1 MPIYVSDDIVLK
13 DNTISTAQSNA
24 NVQIVPNGSGALQ
37 IDGINIAGN
46 VITTNSSNA
55 NLEFK
60 ANSSGVVF
68 VNDSFKIGTGATVT
82 TILDEDDLSSD
93 SATSLATQQSVKA
106 YVDAQLT
113 ASDLDF
119 QGDSGGALSI
129 DLDSE
134 TLDIAGGANIT
145 TTGSGNTLT
154 VALDAALT
162 GLTSVTVDGITIS
175 DNIITTNASNA
186 NLELDANSSGYVKVL
201 GTGALGVPVGTTGQ
215 RPTAVTGQLRLNS
228 TTGNFEGYDGTSWG
242 SLAGSSSASE
252 DTSNTTK
259 VTLGQ
264 IGATATIVDSFG
276 VSAFQ
281 TVKYNY
287 VVNDEINGEFQTGFI
302 HLVHD
307 SSDSYISEYAI
318 THTGSSAFAT
328 FSTDISGS
336 TVRLKLTGT
345 STTNSVTLFRTG
357 LGSNSEA
364 DASSTNTGL
373 TLNSD
378 VDSAQESLD
387 TTTASTYRG
396 VQYFI
401 LASQTAGD
409 GSTVG
414 HECIKINAVHDG
426 STVYHTA
433 FGRTSTTG
441 ADLMTYDVDINS
453 GNIRLLGTG
462 ATANTSVKIYKIMVQ
477 DTEESSTGDNV
488 SVITNTDV
496 DSAIENVDTWEN
508 SLTAGTTY
516 QAAHYFNTVKA
527 PAGVGGAE
535 YQVSEIVVVADGGD
549 NVFESEFG
557 IVHSGN
563 RQLISYSTDYNNT
576 TARLRGVG
584 ATVNLVVNGYRV
596 NMERKGLG
604 VSAASVVLN
613 TNDQSIQG
621 LKTFTSGIATD
632 DITSPSSNADINID
646 PAGTGAVNILSSATI
661 TTTTTDDSLT
671 ITTTEASSTAAPV
684 ISLKRNSSSPADADY
699 LGQIKFKGENDADQ
713 EIVYAKITGKI
724 LDASDGSED
733 GIIEFAH
740 KKAGS
745 NVITGRF
752 RSDSLQLLNDTNLRV
767 SGVTEL
773 GIQSGDPS
781 TTANFAKIYAKDES
795 SSAEMFVQ
803 DEAGNVTKISPHN
816 EQGEWEYYS
825 RNTKTGKTVRVNMEE
840 MIRDIE
846 KLTGKTYIQS
856 K

>member
-145 TTGSGNTLT
+145 TTGSSNTLT

-175 DNIITTNASNA
+175 DNLITTNASNA
-186 NLELDANSSGYVKVL
+186 NLELDANSSGYVRVL

-215 RPTAVTGQLRLNS
+215 RPTAVSGQLRLNS
-228 TTGNFEGYDGTSWG
+228 TTGTFEGYDGTSWG
-242 SLAGSSSASE
+242 SLAGSSEAE
-252 DTSNTTK
+252 ADTSNTTR

-264 IGATATIVDSFG
+264 IGSSATIVDSFL

-287 VVNDEINGEFQTGFI
+287 VVNDEINGEFQSGFI

-307 SSDSYISEYAI
+307 SSATYLSEYAI

-328 FSTDISGS
+328 FTTDISGS
-336 TVRLKLTGT
+336 TVRLKMAGT
-345 STTNSVTLFRTG
+345 STTNSITLFRTG
-357 LGSNSEA
+357 LGDNSEA
-364 DASSTNTGL
+364 DSSSTNTGL
-373 TLNSD
+373 TLNAD

-401 LASQTAGD
+401 LASQTTGD

-426 STVYHTA
+426 STVYHSA
-433 FGRTSTTG
+433 FGRTSTTD

-462 ATANTSVKIYKIMVQ
+462 ATANTVVKIYKIMIQ

-563 RQLISYSTDYNNT
+563 RQLITYSTDFNNT

-584 ATVNLVVNGYRV
+584 ATTNLVVNGYRV

-604 VSAASVVLN
+604 VSASSVVLN
-613 TNDQSIQG
+613 TTDQSVAG
-621 LKTFTSGIATD
+621 TKTFTGGITLNDDVKLKLGTSGDLEIYHDGNNSYID
-632 DITSPSSNADINID
+632 D
-646 PAGTGAVNILSSATI
+646 AGTGNILYRSGTQTFQNAAGSKTMAVFNAANSV
-661 TTTTTDDSLT
+661 DLNYNN
-671 ITTTEASSTAAPV
+671 ST
-684 ISLKRNSSSPADADY
+684 
-699 LGQIKFKGENDADQ
+699 KFQTSNTGVA
-713 EIVYAKITGKI
+713 ITG
-724 LDASDGSED
+724 
-733 GIIEFAH
+733 
-740 KKAGS
+740 
-745 NVITGRF
+745 VIAMA
-752 RSDSLQLLNDTNLRV
+752 V
-767 SGVTEL
+767 E
-773 GIQSGDPS
+773 SGDPS
-781 TTANFAKIYAKDES
+781 TVANSAHIYSKDDS
-795 SSAEMFVQ
+795 SSAEVFVR

-825 RNTKTGKTVRVNMEE
+825 RNVATGKTVRVNMEE

>member
-55 NLEFK
+55 NLELK

-154 VALDAALT
+154 VALDTALT

-175 DNIITTNASNA
+175 DNLITTNESNA
-186 NLELDANSSGYVKVL
+186 NLELDANSSGYVRVL
-201 GTGALGVPVGTTGQ
+201 GTGALGIPVGTTGQ
-215 RPTAVTGQLRLNS
+215 RPTAVAGQVRLNS
-228 TTGNFEGYDGTSWG
+228 TTGTFEGYDGTSWG
-242 SLAGSSSASE
+242 SLAGSSEAE
-252 DTSNTTK
+252 ADTSNTTR

-264 IGATATIVDSFG
+264 IGSSATIVDSFL

-307 SSDSYISEYAI
+307 SSDSYLSEYAI

-328 FSTDISGS
+328 FTTDISGS

-345 STTNSVTLFRTG
+345 STTNSITLFRTG
-357 LGSNSEA
+357 LGDNSEA
-364 DASSTNTGL
+364 DSSSTNTGL
-373 TLNSD
+373 TLNAD

-387 TTTASTYRG
+387 TTSASTYRG

-401 LASQTAGD
+401 LTSQTAGD

-433 FGRTSTTG
+433 FGRTSTTD

-462 ATANTSVKIYKIMVQ
+462 ATANTSVKIYKIMIQ
-477 DTEESSTGDNV
+477 DTEESATGDNV

-496 DSAIENVDTWEN
+496 DSAIENIDSWEN

-584 ATVNLVVNGYRV
+584 ATTNLVVNGYRV

-613 TNDQSIQG
+613 TNDQSIAG
-621 LKTFTSGIATD
+621 LKRFS
-632 DITSPSSNADINID
+632 D
-646 PAGTGAVNILSSATI
+646 PIMMTV
-661 TTTTTDDSLT
+661 
-671 ITTTEASSTAAPV
+671 
-684 ISLKRNSSSPADADY
+684 
-699 LGQIKFKGENDADQ
+699 
-713 EIVYAKITGKI
+713 
-724 LDASDGSED
+724 GS
-733 GIIEFAH
+733 
-740 KKAGS
+740 
-745 NVITGRF
+745 
-752 RSDSLQLLNDTNLRV
+752 
-767 SGVTEL
+767 
-773 GIQSGDPS
+773 DPS
-781 TTANFAKIYAKDES
+781 TVANNAHIYAKDES
-795 SSAEMFVQ
+795 SSAEVFVR

-825 RNTKTGKTVRVNMEE
+825 RNTKTGKTVRINMEE

>member
-13 DNTISTAQSNA
+13 DNKISSAQSNA

-55 NLEFK
+55 NLELK

-145 TTGSGNTLT
+145 TTGSSNTLT

-175 DNIITTNASNA
+175 DNLITTNESNA
-186 NLELDANSSGYVKVL
+186 NLELDANSSGYVRVL
-201 GTGALGVPVGTTGQ
+201 GTGAFGIPVGTTGQ
-215 RPTAVTGQLRLNS
+215 RPTAVAGQLRLNS
-228 TTGNFEGYDGTSWG
+228 TTSTFEGYDGTSWG
-242 SLAGSSSASE
+242 SLAGSLEAQA
-252 DTSNTTK
+252 DTSNTTR

-264 IGATATIVDSFG
+264 IGSSATIVDSFL

-307 SSDSYISEYAI
+307 SSDSYLSEYAI

-328 FSTDISGS
+328 FTTDISGS

-345 STTNSVTLFRTG
+345 STTNSITLFRTG
-357 LGSNSEA
+357 LGDNSEA
-364 DASSTNTGL
+364 DSSSTNTGL
-373 TLNSD
+373 TLNAD

-387 TTTASTYRG
+387 TTSASTYRG

-433 FGRTSTTG
+433 FGRTSTTD

-462 ATANTSVKIYKIMVQ
+462 ATANTSVKIYKIMIQ

-496 DSAIENVDTWEN
+496 DSAIENVDSWEN

-557 IVHSGN
+557 IVNSGN
-563 RQLISYSTDYNNT
+563 RQLITYSTDYNNT

-584 ATVNLVVNGYRV
+584 ATTNLVVNGYRV

-613 TNDQSIQG
+613 TNDQSIAG
-621 LKTFTSGIATD
+621 LKRFS
-632 DITSPSSNADINID
+632 D
-646 PAGTGAVNILSSATI
+646 PIMMTV
-661 TTTTTDDSLT
+661 
-671 ITTTEASSTAAPV
+671 
-684 ISLKRNSSSPADADY
+684 
-699 LGQIKFKGENDADQ
+699 
-713 EIVYAKITGKI
+713 
-724 LDASDGSED
+724 GS
-733 GIIEFAH
+733 
-740 KKAGS
+740 
-745 NVITGRF
+745 
-752 RSDSLQLLNDTNLRV
+752 
-767 SGVTEL
+767 
-773 GIQSGDPS
+773 DPS
-781 TTANFAKIYAKDES
+781 TVANNAHIYAKDET
-795 SSAEMFVQ
+795 SSAEVFVR

-825 RNTKTGKTVRVNMEE
+825 RNTKTGKTVRINMEE

>member
-1 MPIYVSDDIVLK
+1 
-13 DNTISTAQSNA
+13 
-24 NVQIVPNGSGALQ
+24 
-37 IDGINIAGN
+37 
-46 VITTNSSNA
+46 
-55 NLEFK
+55 
-60 ANSSGVVF
+60 
-68 VNDSFKIGTGATVT
+68 
-82 TILDEDDLSSD
+82 
-93 SATSLATQQSVKA
+93 
-106 YVDAQLT
+106 
-113 ASDLDF
+113 
-119 QGDSGGALSI
+119 
-129 DLDSE
+129 
-134 TLDIAGGANIT
+134 
-145 TTGSGNTLT
+145 

-175 DNIITTNASNA
+175 DNLITTNESNA
-186 NLELDANSSGYVKVL
+186 NLELDANSSGYVRVL

-215 RPTAVTGQLRLNS
+215 RPTAVAGQLRLNS
-228 TTGNFEGYDGTSWG
+228 TTSTFEGYDGTSWG
-242 SLAGSSSASE
+242 SLAGSSEAE
-252 DTSNTTK
+252 ADTSNTTR

-264 IGATATIVDSFG
+264 IGSSATIVDSFAI
-276 VSAFQ
+276 SAFQ

-287 VVNDEINGEFQTGFI
+287 VVNDEINGEFQSGFI

-328 FSTDISGS
+328 FTTDISGS

-345 STTNSVTLFRTG
+345 STTNSITLFRTG

-364 DASSTNTGL
+364 DSSSTNTGL

-401 LASQTAGD
+401 LASQTTGD

-426 STVYHTA
+426 STVYHSA
-433 FGRTSTTG
+433 YGRTSTTG
-441 ADLMTYDVDINS
+441 ADLMTYDVDIDS

-462 ATANTSVKIYKIMVQ
+462 ATANTSVKIYKIMIQ
-477 DTEESSTGDNV
+477 DTEEATTGDNV
-488 SVITNTDV
+488 SIITNTDV
-496 DSAIENVDTWEN
+496 DSAIENVDSWEN

-549 NVFESEFG
+549 NIFESEFG

-563 RQLISYSTDYNNT
+563 RQLISYSTDYDNT

-584 ATVNLVVNGYRV
+584 ATTNLVVNGYRV

-604 VSAASVVLN
+604 VSAASVVLI
-613 TNDQSIQG
+613 TNDQTIQG
-621 LKTFTSGIATD
+621 QKTF
-632 DITSPSSNADINID
+632 
-646 PAGTGAVNILSSATI
+646 
-661 TTTTTDDSLT
+661 
-671 ITTTEASSTAAPV
+671 
-684 ISLKRNSSSPADADY
+684 SSPIA
-699 LGQIKFKGENDADQ
+699 LTVG
-713 EIVYAKITGKI
+713 
-724 LDASDGSED
+724 SDP
-733 GIIEFAH
+733 
-740 KKAGS
+740 
-745 NVITGRF
+745 
-752 RSDSLQLLNDTNLRV
+752 
-767 SGVTEL
+767 SGV
-773 GIQSGDPS
+773 
-781 TTANFAKIYAKDES
+781 ANNAHIYAKDEA
-795 SSAEMFVQ
+795 SSAEVFVR

-816 EQGEWEYYS
+816 KQGEWEYYS
-825 RNTKTGKTVRVNMEE
+825 RNTKTGKTVRINMEE

>member
-37 IDGINIAGN
+37 IDGVNIAGN

-55 NLEFK
+55 NLELK

-82 TILDEDDLSSD
+82 TILDEDNLSSD
-93 SATSLATQQSVKA
+93 SATSLATQQSIKA

-145 TTGSGNTLT
+145 TTGSSNTLT

-175 DNIITTNASNA
+175 DNLITTNESNA
-186 NLELDANSSGYVKVL
+186 NLELDANSSGYVRVL
-201 GTGALGVPVGTTGQ
+201 GTGAFGIPVGTTGQ
-215 RPTAVTGQLRLNS
+215 RPTAVSGQLRLNS
-228 TTGNFEGYDGTSWG
+228 TTGTFEGYDGTSWG
-242 SLAGSSSASE
+242 SLAGSSEAE
-252 DTSNTTK
+252 ADTSNTTR

-264 IGATATIVDSFG
+264 IGSSATIVDSFL

-307 SSDSYISEYAI
+307 SSATYLSEYAI

-328 FSTDISGS
+328 FTTDISGS

-345 STTNSVTLFRTG
+345 STTNSITLFRTG
-357 LGSNSEA
+357 LGANSEA
-364 DASSTNTGL
+364 DSSSTNTGL
-373 TLNSD
+373 TINTD

-401 LASQTAGD
+401 LASQTTGD

-426 STVYHTA
+426 TNVYHSA
-433 FGRTSTTG
+433 FGRTSTTD

-462 ATANTSVKIYKIMVQ
+462 ATANTSVKIYKIMIQ

-496 DSAIENVDTWEN
+496 DSAIENVDSWEN

-527 PAGVGGAE
+527 PAGVSGAE
-535 YQVSEIVVVADGGD
+535 YQVSEIVVVGDGGD
-549 NVFESEFG
+549 NIFETEFG

-563 RQLISYSTDYNNT
+563 RQLITYSTDYNNT

-584 ATVNLVVNGYRV
+584 ATTNLVVNGYRI

-613 TNDQSIQG
+613 TTDQTVAG
-621 LKTFTSGIATD
+621 TKTFTGGITLNDDVKLKLGTSGDLEIYHDGSNSYID
-632 DITSPSSNADINID
+632 D
-646 PAGTGAVNILSSATI
+646 AGTGNILYRSGTQ
-661 TTTTTDDSLT
+661 TFQN
-671 ITTTEASSTAAPV
+671 AAGSKTMAV
-684 ISLKRNSSSPADADY
+684 FNAANSVDLNY
-699 LGQIKFKGENDADQ
+699 NNNTKFQTSNHGVA
-713 EIVYAKITGKI
+713 ITG
-724 LDASDGSED
+724 
-733 GIIEFAH
+733 
-740 KKAGS
+740 
-745 NVITGRF
+745 VIAMA
-752 RSDSLQLLNDTNLRV
+752 V
-767 SGVTEL
+767 E
-773 GIQSGDPS
+773 SGDPS
-781 TTANFAKIYAKDES
+781 TVANSAHIYSKDDS
-795 SSAEMFVQ
+795 SSAEVFVR

-825 RNTKTGKTVRVNMEE
+825 RNVATGKTVRVNMEE

-846 KLTGKTYIQS
+846 ALTGKTYIQNT
-856 K
+856 